1 MPCVFSASVSSRAL
15 PALLHHLARTY
26 HADLLL
32 CGPLAPAAAP
42 RTERSIAGI
51 APVRELEL
59 HTDTPREHLHDFCFT
74 PCATAVSGTIGYLNY
89 TGGLARY
96 DIRSDKSENGQD
108 GRPEEWPDKWSDNV
122 SDNWPDDRSD
132 VRPDDRPE
140 NSPNGRSDQKPEN
153 RPEDTPESKPADRQK
168 DLPEGLFRQY
178 AIQLIIS
185 PAQEPC
191 SPPHSVDGTAGTD
204 TGSHTARHDSRHDSG
219 HNDDHDKGHG
229 KEHSLE
235 CHTAEILPD
244 SLCGK
249 QSAALIDELKALC
262 TGVIPPD
269 PIPAHVAPLSRDALS
284 RRLRQSLDRK
294 GYVRRV
300 ERVLEH
306 IRDGDT
312 YQLNLS
318 TRFDADLSGTG
329 FDPLTF
335 FMHMWDQHPAPFY
348 AWLSHG
354 STRIISTSPERF
366 LCVRDGQVLSQP
378 IKGTLEFE
386 SFTEG
391 MEKALTASPKE
402 SAELSM
408 IVDLIRNDIAACCEY
423 GSVQVSAHKE
433 TFTVDRL
440 IQMYSDVRG
449 TLRSGSTCLDLL
461 LDAFPGGSVTGCPK
475 QRTMRII
482 EKEEPHSRGLYCGS
496 VVFIEDPQNMDSS
509 IAIRTGWYDSI
520 TKALCFFSG
529 SGIVLDSNPESEYRE
544 TLAKAGKFLRAL
556 AP

>member
-15 PALLHHLARTY
+15 PALLHHLARHY

-51 APVRELEL
+51 APVREFEL
-59 HTDTPREHLHDFCFT
+59 HAGTPREQLHDFCFT
-74 PCATAVSGTIGYLNY
+74 PCAHAVSGTIGYLSY
-89 TGGLARY
+89 SGGLARY
-96 DIRSDKSENGQD
+96 GIRSDKPENG
-108 GRPEEWPDKWSDNV
+108 PD
-122 SDNWPDDRSD
+122 
-132 VRPDDRPE
+132 
-140 NSPNGRSDQKPEN
+140 GRSDKKPEN
-153 RPEDTPESKPADRQK
+153 WTEAPPASKPEDRQK
-168 DLPEGLFRQY
+168 ALPEGLFRQY

-204 TGSHTARHDSRHDSG
+204 TGSHTARQDSRHDDG
-219 HNDDHDKGHG
+219 HAKEHDK
-229 KEHSLE
+229 EHVLE
-235 CHTAEILPD
+235 CHIAEILPS

-249 QSAALIDELKALC
+249 QSATLIDELKALC
-262 TGVIPPD
+262 TGAIPPD

-284 RRLRQSLDRK
+284 RRLRQSLDRE
-294 GYVRRV
+294 GYVRGV

-318 TRFDADLSGTG
+318 TRFDADLSGTA

-335 FMHMWDQHPAPFY
+335 FMHMWEQHPAPFY
-348 AWLSHG
+348 AWISHG

-378 IKGTLEFE
+378 IKGTLEFA
-386 SFTEG
+386 SYSKG
-391 MEKALTASPKE
+391 MEQALVNSPKE

-423 GSVQVSAHKE
+423 GSVQVSAHKQ

-449 TLRSGSTCLDLL
+449 TLRTGATCLDLL

-509 IAIRTGWYDSI
+509 IAIRTGWYDNI

-544 TLAKAGKFLRAL
+544 TLAKAGKFLRML

>member
-96 DIRSDKSENGQD
+96 GIRSDK
-108 GRPEEWPDKWSDNV
+108 
-122 SDNWPDDRSD
+122 
-132 VRPDDRPE
+132 PE
-140 NSPNGRSDQKPEN
+140 NSPNGRADKKPEN
-153 RPEDTPESKPADRQK
+153 WPEDTPESKPADRQK

-204 TGSHTARHDSRHDSG
+204 TGNHTARHDSGHDYG
-219 HNDDHDKGHG
+219 HDKGHG
-229 KEHSLE
+229 KEHVLE
-235 CHTAEILPD
+235 CHTSEILQD

-249 QSAALIDELKALC
+249 QSAALLDELKALC
-262 TGVIPPD
+262 TGEVPPD

-306 IRDGDT
+306 IRAGDT

-354 STRIISTSPERF
+354 STRILSTSPERF

-408 IVDLIRNDIAACCEY
+408 IVDLIRNDIAARCEY